1 MRENK
6 YNKKLLT
13 GYQPY
18 DNIYLA
24 RVKEMTIARKKDLKS
39 C

>member
-24 RVKEMTIARKKDLKS
+24 RVKETTIARKKDLKS